1 MRKCWRNSGA
11 IPVTKSNA
19 NSDSYTQSESNAYAN
34 TGTAS
39 PASQFC

>member
-19 NSDSYTQSESNAYAN
+19 NSDSYTQSFS
-34 TGTAS
+34 
-39 PASQFC
+39 